1 LRLVKVTKQPR
12 SYGEVFSSRINIMSR
27 LNVGN
32 LDRLLR
38 ILFGLSLIGLAATDT
53 IGVWGFLGIVPLLTG
68 MVARCPLY
76 SVLGV
81 ATTAR

>member
-1 LRLVKVTKQPR
+1 MT
-12 SYGEVFSSRINIMSR
+12 MSR

-38 ILFGLSLIGLAATDT
+38 IVFGLALIALAAG
-53 IGVWGFLGIVPLLTG
+53 GVINAWGWVGIVPLVTG
-68 MVARCPLY
+68 VSALCPLY
-76 SVLGV
+76 RLFGI